1 MKRIHG
7 LLSLLVVLAAACCGT
22 IAMAQITSA
31 RLTGE
36 ITDATGALVPHV
48 KVAAKN
54 NGTNF
59 TQTTQSSDSGVYTF
73 TALPPGVY
81 TLTTELAGFAPHIE
95 KGVTL
100 TVGQSATLN
109 IALKT
114 GDASDTVTVTGGAE
128 LINTTTAEISNT
140 VAEDEVKELP
150 LNGRDPS
157 SLVYLS
163 AGVTNEII
171 SQAASTQT
179 QQSFGTQT
187 GASAGGGR
195 QGSTWYLL
203 DGVMNMDTTTLLAA
217 PFPNADS
224 TQEFKVITNNF
235 DARYG
240 FAPSAVVSIQ
250 TKSGTNQI
258 HGGAFEFVR
267 NDAVNAKN
275 YFSHAVDPLKR
286 NQFGGYVGAP
296 LIHDK
301 LFGFANYQA
310 TRATEA
316 TTSNTANTP
325 TTAMLQGDFSA
336 VVDSNGNSIPL
347 TGPFQ
352 TINGKPNQVDPAL
365 FSKGAVALEA
375 SIPQNGS
382 PGSGLIHFANPVQH
396 PNYDEGTGRL
406 DYILNDK
413 QRMFVR
419 VFIDAL
425 SQPGASAPGNILS
438 GVEGQHG
445 IDLNGAVN
453 HTWTISPALLNSVT
467 AAYISYDLDSGT
479 TVLNSSGKPLCLS
492 QFINVADPPGQCV
505 VNLSV
510 SNGNALYGGAS
521 GFSVF
526 SGSPYQTNRRDWI
539 LTDTVTKVAGKH
551 TTAFGADVL
560 HRHYFYDYSGSAYAS
575 IGFNGSYTGN
585 IFADFLLGES
595 TGVSQGSGSVGAT
608 NGWMLGLYAQDQYKW
623 RPNVTLNYGI
633 RWDPNFS
640 PSIVG
645 NRGAAFVPG
654 AQSTRFPNAPQGLLF
669 AGEQG
674 VPSGLFKSSYGYF
687 QPRLGVAWQVDP
699 TLAVRAGFGLF
710 TTPLED
716 AFYSQAWNAPPFDP
730 SYSTVYSPAI
740 PAPFD
745 NPWSVYAPTGGKSP
759 FPPFV
764 TAGYSPPANTTFP
777 AQVGLPAVFNRD
789 FKLGITESWN
799 ASIEQQFGKT
809 LAMHIVYVGSE
820 SYHQATTV
828 EQNPGHFFGIG
839 NPNNGARTTYP
850 NFAGVLQVNDGAT
863 ATYNAL
869 QVGFEKRFS
878 HGYRVQSNF
887 TWSHT
892 FDVGGSGDPTFESS
906 VADPYNFHL
915 DHGNSSLNYP
925 VVSFTNFEYESPKL
939 EGKNPIVRGILGDW
953 ELTGILTLQS
963 GAPFTMNGGNGNNN
977 SFFNVGQDRADKVPG
992 QPVGVRTGGKSHW
1005 INEYFNVNAFTQNQF
1020 GQPGNVQKYS
1030 IQEAPI
1036 INLDAGMYKNWTFAE
1051 RYKVQFRWEA
1061 FNAMNNPSFG
1071 QPDSNPGDSNFGQVT
1086 GQAGALTPA
1095 RVMQAGLKVAF

>member
-7 LLSLLVVLAAACCGT
+7 LLSLLIVVAAGCFGT
-22 IAMAQITSA
+22 MAMAQITSA

-48 KVAAKN
+48 KVVAKN

-59 TQTTQSSDSGVYTF
+59 AEAAESSESGVYTF

-81 TLTTELAGFAPHIE
+81 TLTTELPGFAPHIE
-95 KGVTL
+95 KAVTL

-114 GDASDTVTVTGGAE
+114 GGTQDTVTVTGGTE

-140 VAEDEVKELP
+140 VGEDEVKELP

-163 AGVTNEII
+163 AGVTNETI

-179 QQSFGTQT
+179 QQSFSTQT

-217 PFPNADS
+217 PFPNADA

-258 HGGAFEFVR
+258 HGGVFEFLR
-267 NDAVNAKN
+267 NNAFNAKQ
-275 YFSHAVDPLKR
+275 YFSQKVDPLKR

-301 LFGFANYQA
+301 LFGFANYQG
-310 TRATEA
+310 TRASEGSS
-316 TTSNTANTP
+316 SNPANTP
-325 TTAMLQGDFSA
+325 TAAMLAGDFSA
-336 VVDSNGNSIPL
+336 IGYQLPA
-347 TGPFQ
+347 PFQ
-352 TINGKPNQVDPAL
+352 TINGVINQINPAL
-365 FSKGAVALEA
+365 FSPGAVALDKF
-375 SIPQNGS
+375 IPSNGA
-382 PGSGLIHFANPVQH
+382 PGSGLLYVTEPVQH
-396 PNYDEGTGRL
+396 PDYDEGTGRL
-406 DYILNDK
+406 DYILSEK
-413 QRMFVR
+413 QRMFLR
-419 VFIDAL
+419 VYIDAL
-425 SQPGASAPGNILS
+425 SQAGTSEPGNILS

-445 IDLNGAVN
+445 KDLNLAVN
-453 HTWTISPALLNSVT
+453 HTWTISPSLLNSVT

-479 TVLNSSGKPLCLS
+479 SVVNSSGKPLCLS

-505 VNLSV
+505 VNLTV

-526 SGSPYQTNRRDWI
+526 SGSPYQTNRRDWV
-539 LTDTVTKVAGKH
+539 LSDTVTKVAGKH
-551 TTAFGADVL
+551 TMAFGTDIL

-585 IFADFLLGES
+585 IFADFLLGYS
-595 TGVSQGSGSVGAT
+595 TGVNQGSGSVGAT

-623 RPNVTLNYGI
+623 RPKVTLNFGL

-640 PSIVG
+640 PNIVG

-669 AGEQG
+669 GGEQG
-674 VPSGLFKSSYGYF
+674 VPSGLFNTSYGYF
-687 QPRLGVAWQVDP
+687 QPRLGVAWQVNP
-699 TLAVRAGFGLF
+699 TLAVRSGFGLF

-730 SYSTVYSPAI
+730 SYGTIYSATT

-745 NPWSVYAPTGGKSP
+745 NPWSIYAPTGGKSP

-764 TAGYSPPANTTFP
+764 TAGYNPPSDTTFP
-777 AQVGLPAVFNRD
+777 AQVGLPAVFIRN

-799 ASIEQQFGKT
+799 ASIEQQFGKSF
-809 LAMHIVYVGSE
+809 AIHIAYVGSE

-828 EQNPGHFFGIG
+828 EQNPGHFFGLG
-839 NPNNGARTTYP
+839 NANNGARATYP
-850 NFAGVLQVNDGAT
+850 NFGGVLQVQDGAT

-878 HGYRVQSNF
+878 RGYRIQSNF
-887 TWSHT
+887 TWSHA

-906 VADPYNFHL
+906 VSDPYNFHL

-939 EGKNPIVRGILGDW
+939 ERMNPIARGILGDW
-953 ELTGILTLQS
+953 ELTGIFTAQS
-963 GAPFTMNGGNGNNN
+963 GAPFTINGGNGNNN
-977 SFFNVGQDRADKVPG
+977 SYFDVGQDRADSVPG

-1005 INEYFNVNAFTQNQF
+1005 LNEYFNVNAFTQNAF
-1020 GQPGNVQKYS
+1020 GHPGDVQKYS

-1036 INLDAGMYKNWTFAE
+1036 VFMDAGIYKNWTVAE
-1051 RYKVQFRWEA
+1051 RYKVQFRWELFNA
-1061 FNAMNNPSFG
+1061 FNHPTFG
-1071 QPDSNPGDSNFGQVT
+1071 QPDSNPGDTNFGQVT
-1086 GQAGALTPA
+1086 GPGPEPA
-1095 RVMQAGLKVAF
+1095 RVMQAGLKFAF